1 MATLSSCANTRM
13 KTIRN
18 GWINKEIAARL
29 HLVRAF
35 PLFSSHIS
43 HNAGKDAE
51 HGQEREAVVVGET
64 CKVEN
69 GKEQHT
75 AVDERQ
81 TDMLGCLSGYSLKKG
96 EGLDKEGK

>member
-1 MATLSSCANTRM
+1 MATLNFCVNTRM

-18 GWINKEIAARL
+18 GWINKEIAARSR
-29 HLVRAF
+29 LVRAF
-35 PLFSSHIS
+35 SLFSSHIS

-51 HGQEREAVVVGET
+51 HGQEREPVVVGET

-81 TDMLGCLSGYSLKKG
+81 TDMLGCLSRYSLKKG